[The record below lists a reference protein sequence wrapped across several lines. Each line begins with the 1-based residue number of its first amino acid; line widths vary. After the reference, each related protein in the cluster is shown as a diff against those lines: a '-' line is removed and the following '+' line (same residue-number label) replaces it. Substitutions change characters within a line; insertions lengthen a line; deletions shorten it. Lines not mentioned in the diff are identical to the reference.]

1 MPGRGLI
8 GMATIA
14 SALIVLGC
22 VKTAFLAKDPIKR
35 YEPTSSIEVY
45 WEAPERPHVVIGQ
58 VSAKSGDRGQE
69 AVFAKL
75 KDRAM
80 AEGAHAIIMGT
91 SSSESS
97 VVGAPVSGGGIF
109 IVPVSTERLDALAI
123 RFTDSP

>member
-22 VKTAFLAKDPIKR
+22 VKTAFLATDPIKR

-58 VSAKSGDRGQE
+58 VSAKSGRGQE

-80 AEGAHAIIMGT
+80 AEGAHAIIMGA

-97 VVGAPVSGGGIF
+97 VVGQPMSGGGTL
-109 IVPVSTERLDALAI
+109 IVPVSIERLGALAI